1 MELSENQ
8 KLKVN
13 SLSTKLVKI
22 FDTNRNGKLSYQEA
36 ISAFCILCRGSMQ
49 AKLKYLI
56 LAYSESVNNKV

>member
-1 MELSENQ
+1 M
-8 KLKVN
+8 N

-22 FDTNRNGKLSYQEA
+22 FDANRNGKLSYQEA

-56 LAYSESVNNKV
+56 LAYSESVNNNV